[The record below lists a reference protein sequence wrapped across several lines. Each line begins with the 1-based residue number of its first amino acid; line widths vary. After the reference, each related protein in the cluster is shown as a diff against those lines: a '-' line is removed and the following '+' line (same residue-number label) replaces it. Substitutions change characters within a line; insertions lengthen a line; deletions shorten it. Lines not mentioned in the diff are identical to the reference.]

1 VKPLRIGVLGAAR
14 IAELAIVKP
23 AQATDTRLVAIA
35 TRDPHRAAATPSPRC
50 G

>member
-1 VKPLRIGVLGAAR
+1 LRIGVLCAAR
-14 IAELAIVKP
+14 IAKLAIVKP

-35 TRDPHRAAATPSPRC
+35 ARDPHRAATTPSPPC